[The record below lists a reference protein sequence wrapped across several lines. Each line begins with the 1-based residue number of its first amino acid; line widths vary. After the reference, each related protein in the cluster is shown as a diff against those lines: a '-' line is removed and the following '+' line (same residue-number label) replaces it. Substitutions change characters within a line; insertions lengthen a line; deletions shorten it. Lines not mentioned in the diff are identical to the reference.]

1 MCRTA
6 AVVIFLVVTCA
17 TPQFAAAQSVNCD
30 TTGKVLNTRDVMDR
44 FYLWYDRMPA
54 LDPARYDS
62 PEAYLDAARY
72 RPIDESFSWITS
84 RESFDA
90 LFRSSQ
96 SIGIGIS
103 TTVRG
108 GEMRVL
114 QVFPGSAGAD
124 AGLSRGD
131 RIVEINR
138 QAVATLIANN
148 QIHSAFGASDEGVEV
163 DIAFITTAGASR
175 SARIVKRPYTIPTL
189 SHTRV
194 YTAGGKR
201 VGYIFLRNFVE
212 PSFEALDAAFATLAS
227 ERIDDL
233 VLDLRYNGGG
243 LVEVAQHVASYIG
256 GVRTEGQIFGEYF
269 HNDKQAALNRILRFE
284 KKPAVAPF
292 DRLIV
297 ITAGWSASAS
307 ELVINS
313 LRPFMPVI
321 LIGERT
327 YGKPVGQRVF
337 TFCDKALA
345 PVSFVLRNAN
355 GEGDFFGGFA
365 PTCSAAD
372 DVNFQLGDPNEAS
385 LKEALV
391 FAATGACT
399 PRPAGTQQRVERA
412 RTEKTEGWQSV
423 VNAH

>member
-1 MCRTA
+1 M
-6 AVVIFLVVTCA
+6 
-17 TPQFAAAQSVNCD
+17 NCD
-30 TTGKVLNTRDVMDR
+30 TTGKVLYTRDVMDR

-54 LDPARYDS
+54 VDPARYDS
-62 PEAYLDAARY
+62 PEAYLDAVRY

-90 LFRSSQ
+90 LFHSSQ
-96 SIGIGIS
+96 STGIGIS
-103 TTVRG
+103 TEVRG

-131 RIVEINR
+131 RIVEINH
-138 QAVATLIANN
+138 QAVAALIAGGKIN
-148 QIHSAFGASDEGVEV
+148 SALGEAEGGVGV
-163 DIAFITTAGASR
+163 DIAFITTAGAR
-175 SARIVKRPYTIPTL
+175 TTARIVKRPYTIPTA
-189 SHTRV
+189 SHTRI
-194 YTAGGKR
+194 YTVGGRR

-212 PSFEALDAAFATLAS
+212 PSVEALDAAFATLAA

-243 LVEVAQHVASYIG
+243 LVDVAQHLASYIG
-256 GVRTEGQIFGEYF
+256 GVRTEGQIFGQYF
-269 HNDKQAALNRILRFE
+269 HSDKQAALNRILRFE
-284 KKPAVAPF
+284 RKPAVAPF

-297 ITAGWSASAS
+297 ITTERSASAS
-307 ELVINS
+307 ELVING

-321 LIGERT
+321 LIGDRT

-345 PVSFVLRNAN
+345 PVTFVLRNAD

-365 PTCSAAD
+365 PTCTAAD
-372 DVNFQLGDPNEAS
+372 DLNFQIGDPNEAS

-391 FAATGACT
+391 FAGTGACT
-399 PRPAGTQQRVERA
+399 PTPAGARQTVDRTRPERV
-412 RTEKTEGWQSV
+412 EGWQSV